1 MLPCLVLTAGLG
13 TRLRPLTDLLAKPA
27 LPVAGQPLIARIL
40 RWLASEGV
48 DDAVLNLSHL
58 PETVAAVVGDGAQF
72 GMRVRYSW
80 EQPVLGSAG
89 GPRHALPLLGSRF
102 LIVNGDTLTDVAL
115 GDVIDTHTR
124 SGAAVTMALVPHPAP
139 GRYGGVHVND
149 AGMVDR
155 FTARHAQGAERG
167 AGAPRATEPGG
178 VQGTPPENNDVVD
191 GPLWHYIGVQVVEA
205 SVFADLPDNEPAE
218 SVGGIYRPLV
228 KQGLVAAYRS
238 DALFRDIGRPDDYL
252 DTAFAVARDEGSLG
266 GVIEEAGA
274 AYDASARLDRVMLW
288 PGSRVGAG
296 ASLTGC
302 IVAGADV
309 PAGMTAERACIVPA
323 ESGLTVVPFP

>member
-1 MLPCLVLTAGLG
+1 MLPVLVLTAGLG

-58 PETVAAVVGDGAQF
+58 PETVASVVGDGSQF

-102 LIVNGDTLTDVAL
+102 LIVNGDTLTNVVL

-149 AGMVDR
+149 AGLVDR
-155 FTARHAQGAERG
+155 FTARNAKGAERG
-167 AGAPRATEPGG
+167 TGAPRATEPGG
-178 VQGTPPENNDVVD
+178 VQGTPPENNDATD

-228 KQGLVAAYRS
+228 KQGLVAGYRS
-238 DALFRDIGRPDDYL
+238 DAVFRDIGKPGDYL
-252 DTAFAVARDEGSLG
+252 DTAFAVAHDEGRLG
-266 GVIEEAGA
+266 SVIEEDGA
-274 AYDASARLDRVMLW
+274 EYDASARLDRVILW
-288 PGSRVGAG
+288 PGSRVAAG
-296 ASLTGC
+296 ASLTNC
-302 IVAGADV
+302 IVAGAHV
-309 PAGMTAERACIVPA
+309 PAGMRAEHAVLMPGP
-323 ESGLTVVPFP
+323 SGTEIVPFP